1 VIFHPEVFKIA
12 FHLEGQRG
20 SARKV
25 FERARQELTFHQFD
39 DAGRGGDAG
48 NMPVKASAVA
58 QPGWGDDLR
67 VARVSQS
74 LCEPGRKLAGILRF
88 EDSGTFG
95 VWTGTLLILCGSGNK
110 V

>member
-1 VIFHPEVFKIA
+1 MIFHPEVFKIA
-12 FHLEGQRG
+12 LHLEGQRG
-20 SARKV
+20 SARKA

-67 VARVSQS
+67 VAMVVRACVNLEESLRVYCV
-74 LCEPGRKLAGILRF
+74 LRTAGR
-88 EDSGTFG
+88 SGCRL
-95 VWTGTLLILCGSGNK
+95 VQC
-110 V
+110 